1 MNIDTKNN
9 EIPERAIELL
19 PWFVTNQ
26 LSSEDKAYFEEVL
39 QENSALDSLVEEE
52 RNVFNLVTE
61 DKSLLGLST
70 LAPPESRLENVFKQ
84 IDNMSLETPLNNPA
98 GDKQS
103 FMDKLKSTLSSW
115 IPATFGVTEYAR
127 FASVA
132 LLVISLSVLM
142 AFVAPLFTENNEF
155 TPAAAKSA
163 NVISDQSTTILLV
176 GTNGSLDSL
185 QSHPLLKGKLKK
197 VESVPGKKG
206 MYQISFSKKLS
217 NTQVKEMLSSLSSNK
232 ELIWFA
238 GEAY

>member
-9 EIPERAIELL
+9 EIPERALELL
-19 PWFVTNQ
+19 PWFVTGQ
-26 LSSEDKAYFEEVL
+26 LTSEDKAYFKEVL
-39 QENSALDSLVEEE
+39 QDNSALESLVDEE

-61 DKSLLGLST
+61 DESVIGLST
-70 LAPPESRLENVFKQ
+70 LASPESRLENVFKQ
-84 IDNMSLETPLNNPA
+84 IDNLSVETPQSNPA
-98 GDKQS
+98 GDNQS
-103 FMDKLKSTLSSW
+103 FIDKLKSTISSW
-115 IPATFGVTEYAR
+115 VPARLGITEYAR

-142 AFVAPLFTENNEF
+142 AFVAPLFTDKNEF

-163 NVISDQSTTILLV
+163 NVINNQSTTILLV
-176 GTNGSLDSL
+176 GTNGSMDSL

-197 VESVPGKKG
+197 VESVPGKEG
-206 MYQISFSKKLS
+206 MYQISFSQKLS
-217 NTQVKEMLSSLSSNK
+217 NTQVKEVLSSLSSNK